1 MGIKKFLLS
10 RTFFKHLTISIA
22 GGLLLLWISLQILG
36 FYTNHGESIAVP
48 GLIGVNLT
56 ELNQYD
62 REGNFRFLVIDSIYD
77 DHFGK
82 GSIVQQDPPPGSS
95 VKSGRKIYLTVVA
108 SQPETVL
115 MPDLVDLS
123 LRQALGSL
131 KAAGLRLEK
140 LEYVSN
146 IAKNAVLD
154 QRFEGAT
161 VSPGAEILK
170 GSPIVLILGK
180 GLRNETVAVPY
191 LIGKT
196 ETEAITILNL
206 ASLNVGFLNYS
217 DTRDKLHSRV
227 YMQQPARRDGQ
238 RVEFGSYVDLWFKSD
253 LLFNFDSLVKTI
265 PSDTRVIQ
273 EEILESQNLPD

>member
-1 MGIKKFLLS
+1 MGIKNFLLS
-10 RTFFKHLTISIA
+10 RTFFKHLAISIA
-22 GGLLLLWISLQILG
+22 GGLFLLWISLKVLG
-36 FYTNHGESIAVP
+36 VYTNHGESIAVP

-56 ELNQYD
+56 ELSKHD
-62 REGNFRFLVIDSIYD
+62 FEGDFEFLVIDSIYD

-82 GSIVQQDPPPGSS
+82 GSIVQQDPPPGSN

-140 LEYVSN
+140 LDYVSN
-146 IAKNAVLD
+146 MAKNAVLD

-161 VSPGAEILK
+161 IAPETEILK
-170 GSPIVLILGK
+170 GSAIVLVMGK
-180 GLRNETVAVPY
+180 GLRNETIPIPM
-191 LIGKT
+191 LIGRT
-196 ETEAITILNL
+196 ETDAIAIINQ
-206 ASLNVGFLNYS
+206 SSFNVGHLHYT
-217 DTRDKLHSRV
+217 DVRDKMHSRV
-227 YMQQPARRDGQ
+227 YNQQPAGGRQ
-238 RVEFGSYVDLWFKSD
+238 RAEYGTVIDLWFKSD
-253 LLFNFDSLVKTI
+253 FMFNFDSLLQTI
-265 PSDTRVIQ
+265 SSDTRGIQ